1 MSGIAGS
8 VTTFSSWMLEG
19 YEAFSNF
26 GNYPRGGLYDTIDGL
41 AYSFA
46 TFAISM
52 ACISLGEF
60 VSSCLPHLP
69 RPRRRVRR
77 AAQAKRSEGSGG
89 ETSPV
94 ADVSFITLACVTY
107 AMALVVYFCAPK
119 PWRHRVVFPL
129 LLAPPG
135 AMLRYALSK
144 LNARAPFQNRF
155 PIGTFIANIAA
166 TLIVGGVF
174 AAQRRPGVGTVRCDA
189 LYALQQGFCGCLSTV
204 STFAVEAKSI
214 RSRRWKLLYVL
225 GSVILGH
232 VLMLGVVGG
241 VGWTQGYVPVCSGSD

>member
-1 MSGIAGS
+1 
-8 VTTFSSWMLEG
+8 MLEG
-19 YEAFSNF
+19 YLAFSNF
-26 GNYPRGGLYDTIDGL
+26 DGYPRGGLYDTIDGL

-52 ACISLGEF
+52 ACIDLGSF
-60 VSSCLPHLP
+60 VSECLPRLP
-69 RPRRRVRR
+69 RPQRRIRKAVL
-77 AAQAKRSEGSGG
+77 AKRSESPSG
-89 ETSPV
+89 ETAPL
-94 ADVSFITLACVTY
+94 ADTCMIVLGCVLY

-119 PWRHRVVFPL
+119 RWRHRVVFSL

-144 LNARAPFQNRF
+144 LNTRAPFLNRF

-166 TLIVGGVF
+166 TLIIGGVF
-174 AAQRRPGVGTVRCDA
+174 AAQRRPGVGIVRCDG

-204 STFAVEAKSI
+204 STFAVEAKTI
-214 RSRRWKLLYVL
+214 RGKRWKLLYVL

-241 VGWTQGYVPVCSGSD
+241 VGWTQGYVAACSGSD